1 MLFSWVMRF
10 TMNIRQIE
18 VFHAVMTNA
27 TASRAAEVLR
37 ISQPAVSK
45 AIQELERGIGFSLFR
60 RERGRMF
67 PTAEAHIFF
76 KEVEGSFSGL
86 TKLKSAAARIRDFGS
101 GEIKVASLSAL
112 STNVLPRALRGFQ
125 TKHPNVA
132 ITFQAQ
138 LSSTVKDLVA
148 SGQVDVGLAADEIGT
163 EGVDVRPF
171 ARYRAAIAVPQGHR
185 LADREE
191 LAPEDIDGEPFIAL
205 SPEDTTRRAAEAI
218 FMDRAVKPKVVL
230 ETPYSTTI
238 CAMVQA
244 GLGIGMVNPMT
255 AEPYLALGLRIRP
268 FRPAIY
274 FRTLLVM
281 PTDRYPSRIVSDFI
295 TELMRHSVFQE

>member
-1 MLFSWVMRF
+1 
-10 TMNIRQIE
+10 MNIRQVE
-18 VFHAVMTNA
+18 VFYSVMTNT

-45 AIQELERGIGFSLFR
+45 AIQELERDIGFALFR

-76 KEVEGSFSGL
+76 REVESSFSGL

-101 GEIKVASLSAL
+101 GEIRVASLSAL
-112 STNVLPRALRGFQ
+112 STNVLPRALGGFRA
-125 TKHPNVA
+125 KHPNVA

-148 SGQVDVGLAADEIGT
+148 SGQVDVGLAADEIDT
-163 EGVDVRPF
+163 DGVTVKPF
-171 ARYRAAIAVPQGHR
+171 ARYRAAIAVPEGHR
-185 LADREE
+185 FQDLPE
-191 LAPEDIDGEPFIAL
+191 LTPEHLNGEDFIAL

-218 FMDRAVKPKVVL
+218 CLDRSVKPKVVL

-244 GLGIGMVNPMT
+244 GLGVGMVNPMT
-255 AEPYLALGLRIRP
+255 AEPYIGRGLKVIP
-268 FRPAIY
+268 FKPSIY
-274 FRTLLVM
+274 FRTLLVL
-281 PTDRYPSRIVSDFI
+281 PPNKYPSRIVSDFVG
-295 TELMRHSVFQE
+295 ELMKFSVFQD

>member
-1 MLFSWVMRF
+1 
-10 TMNIRQIE
+10 MNIREIE
-18 VFHAVMTNA
+18 VFYAVMTNS

-45 AIQELERGIGFSLFR
+45 AIQQLERDIGFALFR

-67 PTAEAHIFF
+67 PTAEATIFF
-76 KEVEGSFSGL
+76 KEVEGSFTGL

-112 STNVLPRALRGFQ
+112 STNVLPRALSAFQ
-125 TKHPNVA
+125 SRHPNVA

-148 SGQVDVGLAADEIGT
+148 SGQVDVGLAADEIET
-163 EGVDVRPF
+163 DGVDVRPF
-171 ARYRAAIAVPQGHR
+171 ARYRAAIAVPEGYK
-185 LADREE
+185 LDGASA
-191 LAPEDIDGEPFIAL
+191 LTPEDLQGQPFVAL
-205 SPEDTTRRAAEAI
+205 SPEDTTRRSVEAI
-218 FMDRAVKPKVVL
+218 FLDRGVKPKVVL

-244 GLGIGMVNPMT
+244 GLGVGLVNPMT
-255 AEPYLALGLRIRP
+255 AEPYIGRGLKIIP
-268 FRPAIY
+268 FEPAVY
-274 FRTLLVM
+274 FRTLLVL
-281 PTDRYPSRIVSDFI
+281 PPNRYPPRIVSDFVD
-295 TELMRHSVFQE
+295 ELMRHSVFQQ

>member
-1 MLFSWVMRF
+1 
-10 TMNIRQIE
+10 MNIRQIE
-18 VFHAVMTNA
+18 VFHAVMSNT

-45 AIQELERGIGFSLFR
+45 AIQELERGIGFPLFR

-76 KEVEGSFSGL
+76 EEVKGAFSGL

-112 STNVLPRALRGFQ
+112 STNVMPRALRGFQ
-125 TKHPNVA
+125 TKHPNIA

-163 EGVDVRPF
+163 EGVNVKPF
-171 ARYRAAIAVPQGHR
+171 ARYRAAIAVPHGHR
-185 LADREE
+185 LADRDE
-191 LAPEDIDGEPFIAL
+191 LTPEDIDGEPFVAL

-218 FMDRAVKPKVVL
+218 YMDRAIKPKVVL

-238 CAMVQA
+238 CAMVQS

-255 AEPYLALGLRIRP
+255 AEPYIGRGLKIIP
-268 FRPAIY
+268 FEPAVY
-274 FRTLLVM
+274 FRTLLVLPM
-281 PTDRYPSRIVSDFI
+281 NKHPSRIVSDFVD
-295 TELMRHSVFQE
+295 ELMLHSIFQK

>member
-1 MLFSWVMRF
+1 
-10 TMNIRQIE
+10 MNIRQIE
-18 VFHAVMTNA
+18 VFHAVMTNS

-45 AIQELERGIGFSLFR
+45 AIQELERDIGFALFR

-67 PTAEAHIFF
+67 PTAEANIFF
-76 KEVEGSFSGL
+76 KEVESSFSGL
-86 TKLKSAAARIRDFGS
+86 TRLKSAAARIRDFGS

-112 STNVLPRALRGFQ
+112 STNILPRALRGFQ
-125 TKHPNVA
+125 ARHPNVA
-132 ITFQAQ
+132 IAFQAQ

-148 SGQVDVGLAADEIGT
+148 SGQVDVGLAADEIET

-171 ARYRAAIAVPQGHR
+171 ARYRAAIAVPEGHR
-185 LADREE
+185 LQSAGE
-191 LAPEDIDGEPFIAL
+191 LTPEDLDGEAFIAL
-205 SPEDTTRRAAEAI
+205 SPEDTTRRSAEAI
-218 FMDRAVKPKVVL
+218 FRDRSTKLKVVL

-244 GLGIGMVNPMT
+244 GLGIGLVNPMT
-255 AEPYLALGLRIRP
+255 AEPYIGRGLTIIP

-274 FRTLLVM
+274 FRTLLVL
-281 PTDRYPSRIVSDFI
+281 PPNRYPSRIVADFVD
-295 TELMRHSVFQE
+295 EVMKLSVFQ

>member
-1 MLFSWVMRF
+1 
-10 TMNIRQIE
+10 MNIRQIE
-18 VFHAVMTNA
+18 VFHAVMTNS

-45 AIQELERGIGFSLFR
+45 AIQELERDIGFALFR

-67 PTAEAHIFF
+67 PTAEANIFF
-76 KEVEGSFSGL
+76 KEVESSFSGL
-86 TKLKSAAARIRDFGS
+86 TRLKSAAARIRDFGS

-112 STNVLPRALRGFQ
+112 STNILPRALRGFQ
-125 TKHPNVA
+125 ARHPNVA
-132 ITFQAQ
+132 IAFQAQ

-148 SGQVDVGLAADEIGT
+148 SGQVDVGLAADEIET

-171 ARYRAAIAVPQGHR
+171 ARYRAAIAVPDGHR
-185 LADREE
+185 LENAKE
-191 LAPEDIDGEPFIAL
+191 LTPEDLDGEAFIAL

-218 FMDRAVKPKVVL
+218 FRDRSAKLKVVL

-244 GLGIGMVNPMT
+244 GLGIGLVNPMT
-255 AEPYLALGLRIRP
+255 AEPYIGRGLTIIP
-268 FRPAIY
+268 FKPAIY
-274 FRTLLVM
+274 FRTLLVL
-281 PTDRYPSRIVSDFI
+281 PPNRYPSRIVADFV
-295 TELMRHSVFQE
+295 EEVMKLSVFQ

>member
-1 MLFSWVMRF
+1 
-10 TMNIRQIE
+10 MNIRQIE
-18 VFHAVMTNA
+18 VFHAVMTNN

-45 AIQELERGIGFSLFR
+45 AIQELERDIGFALFR

-67 PTAEAHIFF
+67 PTAEATIFF
-76 KEVEGSFSGL
+76 KEVESSFSGL
-86 TKLKSAAARIRDFGS
+86 TRLKSAAARIRDFGS

-112 STNVLPRALRGFQ
+112 STNVIPRALRGFQ
-125 TKHPNVA
+125 ARHPNVA
-132 ITFQAQ
+132 IAFQAQ

-148 SGQVDVGLAADEIGT
+148 SGQVDVGLAADEIET

-171 ARYRAAIAVPQGHR
+171 ARYRAAIAVPEGHR
-185 LADREE
+185 LENAGE
-191 LAPEDIDGEPFIAL
+191 LTPEDLDGEAFIAL

-218 FMDRAVKPKVVL
+218 FRDRSTKLKVVL

-244 GLGIGMVNPMT
+244 GLGIGLVNPMT
-255 AEPYLALGLRIRP
+255 AEPYVGRGLTIIP
-268 FRPAIY
+268 FKPTIY
-274 FRTLLVM
+274 FRTLLVL
-281 PTDRYPSRIVSDFI
+281 PPNRYPSRIVADFV
-295 TELMRHSVFQE
+295 EEVMKLSVFQ